1 MQTLATFRHSANSIT
16 VSETVDA
23 TYARDCF
30 DGSDREW
37 SELMADSPTKF
48 YIVACGLSG
57 CYMADDVSVFTDKA
71 DALASAKET
80 FERWQDE
87 DSDAA

>member
-1 MQTLATFRHSANSIT
+1 MQTVATFRHAGNSIT
-16 VSETVDA
+16 VTETLDA
-23 TYARDCF
+23 KYARDCF
-30 DGSDREW
+30 DGSDHEW
-37 SELMADSPTKF
+37 SELTGDSPSAF

-87 DSDAA
+87 DSE

>member
-1 MQTLATFRHSANSIT
+1 MQTLATFQHGANSIT

-30 DGSDREW
+30 DGSNREW
-37 SELMADSPTKF
+37 SELTEDSPSKF
-48 YIVACGLSG
+48 YIVACGLTG
-57 CYMADDVSVFTDKA
+57 LYMADGVSVFTDKA

-87 DSDAA
+87 DSDVA